1 MAERSE
7 ATARNVSTRFKSGP
21 THSPSAGASLGT
33 APTQH
38 SFRSKSDSSGVVP
51 ERFETAVDFEV
62 QKGGKWCPSCMPGNG
77 DLAAAAVS
85 GWQRK
90 WDGGVG
96 GVALLPQGV
105 SDTRRLPDESGK

>member
-1 MAERSE
+1 
-7 ATARNVSTRFKSGP
+7 
-21 THSPSAGASLGT
+21 
-33 APTQH
+33 
-38 SFRSKSDSSGVVP
+38 
-51 ERFETAVDFEV
+51 
-62 QKGGKWCPSCMPGNG
+62 MPGNG

-90 WDGGVG
+90 WDGGWVG